1 MNKFLN
7 LRNVIRISSA
17 LLIIFYFI
25 PSFMVSCGGVD
36 VNISAMNST
45 FGIRA
50 NGELISPANPG
61 MIMLLI
67 LPAAILVLYC
77 LKKHLPAALTD
88 RIQAL
93 IGVCAAGIVMIIEL
107 AFYNSVRA
115 QAAGYAFKVL
125 PGYVFTIIFTLLLIS
140 SFVPI
145 LVNLGTSDTP
155 LSQLFK
161 SKSPGGQAPPPG
173 QSAQSFA
180 PVTPPAQEAPPVPPE
195 QGFTPVTPPMQ
206 ETPPP
211 QEAPQLAPETPQQTA
226 PVQEAPQPAPE
237 TPQPAAPVQEAP
249 PVTPGATPRFCSNCG
264 TPLTPGAKFCMQCG
278 TQVK

>member
-7 LRNVIRISSA
+7 LRNVIRISSV

-77 LKKHLPAALTD
+77 LKKYLPAALTD

-195 QGFTPVTPPMQ
+195 QGFTPVTPP
-206 ETPPP
+206 
-211 QEAPQLAPETPQQTA
+211 
-226 PVQEAPQPAPE
+226 VQE
-237 TPQPAAPVQEAP
+237 TPQPAAPVQEATQPVPEAPQQAAPVSETPQPAAPVQETP
-249 PVTPGATPRFCSNCG
+249 PVTSGAAPRFCSNCG

-278 TQVK
+278 TQIK

>member
-7 LRNVIRISSA
+7 LRNVIRISSV

-77 LKKHLPAALTD
+77 LKKYLPAALTD

-115 QAAGYAFKVL
+115 QASGYAFKVL
-125 PGYVFTIIFTLLLIS
+125 PGYVFTIIFTLLLIA
-140 SFVPI
+140 SFMPI

-161 SKSPGGQAPPPG
+161 SKSPGAQAPPPG
-173 QSAQSFA
+173 QNTQGFA
-180 PVTPPAQEAPPVPPE
+180 PVTPPMQKTPPAPPE
-195 QGFTPVTPPMQ
+195 QGFTPVTPPV
-206 ETPPP
+206 
-211 QEAPQLAPETPQQTA
+211 A
-226 PVQEAPQPAPE
+226 
-237 TPQPAAPVQEAP
+237 
-249 PVTPGATPRFCSNCG
+249 PGAAPRFCSNCG

-278 TQVK
+278 TQIK